1 MEASIAHGSRRP
13 RRGAVDV
20 ESSSR
25 DRRRFPRVRTA
36 WPVLVEAAD
45 GRVGVGQVIDVSL
58 SGMRVSTDLT
68 IQVETPVTLRV
79 TLPKHTGRL
88 EILAKVTRRDSSSI
102 GVSFLTLGQG
112 EAERIAPFVSRGD
125 IRHWAKRVLVSL
137 PVRIETG
144 SEDQDVVH
152 ARTVDLS
159 TSGGRITTDEV
170 LSAGDVVVVEMPGP
184 EVGGTLRLPAVIWEA
199 YTGGAVVVFA
209 NLARTELLKL
219 RNYLSHFE

>member
-1 MEASIAHGSRRP
+1 MEPSNAHGSRTP
-13 RRGAVDV
+13 QRGAVDV
-20 ESSSR
+20 ESSR
-25 DRRRFPRVRTA
+25 DRRRFPRMRTA

-68 IQVETPVTLRV
+68 IPVETPVTLRV

-144 SEDQDVVH
+144 TEEQDVVH

>member
-13 RRGAVDV
+13 QRGAVDV
-20 ESSSR
+20 GSSR
-25 DRRRFPRVRTA
+25 DRRRFPRMRTA

-58 SGMRVSTDLT
+58 TGMRVSTDLT

-79 TLPKHTGRL
+79 TLPKNTGRL

-112 EAERIAPFVSRGD
+112 EAERVAPFVSPGD
-125 IRHWAKRVLVSL
+125 IRHWAKRVPVNL

-144 SEDQDVVH
+144 SEDQEVVH

-159 TSGGRITTDEV
+159 TSGGRITTDGL
-170 LSAGDVVVVEMPGP
+170 LSAGDVIVVEMPGP

-209 NLARTELLKL
+209 NLARAELLKL

>member
-1 MEASIAHGSRRP
+1 MEASNAHGLRRP
-13 RRGAVDV
+13 QRGAVDV
-20 ESSSR
+20 ESSR
-25 DRRRFPRVRTA
+25 DRRRFPRMRTA

-58 SGMRVSTDLT
+58 SGMRVSTNLT
-68 IQVETPVTLRV
+68 IPVETPVTLRV

-219 RNYLSHFE
+219 RNYLKHFE

>member
-1 MEASIAHGSRRP
+1 MEASNAHGSRRP
-13 RRGAVDV
+13 QRGAADV
-20 ESSSR
+20 ESSR
-25 DRRRFPRVRTA
+25 DRRRFPRMRTA

-68 IQVETPVTLRV
+68 IPVETPVTLRV

-209 NLARTELLKL
+209 NLARAELLKL

>member
-1 MEASIAHGSRRP
+1 M
-13 RRGAVDV
+13 
-20 ESSSR
+20 
-25 DRRRFPRVRTA
+25 RTA

-112 EAERIAPFVSRGD
+112 EAERVAPFVSHGD
-125 IRHWAKRVLVSL
+125 IRHWAKRVPVNL
-137 PVRIETG
+137 PVKIETG
-144 SEDQDVVH
+144 SQDQDVVH

-159 TSGGRITTDEV
+159 TSGGRITTDGL
-170 LSAGDVVVVEMPGP
+170 LSAGDVVVMEMPGP

-209 NLARTELLKL
+209 NLARAELLKL